1 MGLGETFK
9 GSKRQAAD
17 SIRFPSPGLVEIP
30 SSAKGNYRTMH
41 GGKEEYKLFCF
52 PICQQKEQVKKKVLA
67 SDL

>member
-41 GGKEEYKLFCF
+41 GGKNISFSVFRYVSRRSRLRKRC
-52 PICQQKEQVKKKVLA
+52 
-67 SDL
+67 